1 VTQSARSAPRVAFGA
16 LVENGMIRP
25 GTELVDHARRF
36 RARVQA
42 DGSLNMDESVGS
54 IHQIGAAA
62 QKAPACNGWTFWHV
76 EQAGK
81 LVPIDTM
88 RAAYR
93 QAAAS

>member
-1 VTQSARSAPRVAFGA
+1 MKGSGLSTSVRRAS
-16 LVENGMIRP
+16 RP
-25 GTELVDHARRF
+25 
-36 RARVQA
+36 
-42 DGSLNMDESVGS
+42 VGS

-93 QAAAS
+93 QAAAL